1 MNDTETSKELLV
13 LKKEVSHLKIAV
25 QELSILNEIAS
36 AISSTLNVNRII
48 ELIVQKCIKH
58 LNVEQCAVM
67 LLDKQDKQSPFHTMI
82 RKAAETQINMPLRL
96 DTQLTGWMIQYQ
108 KPLVINNFKNEKRFF
123 VEKSDDFPIQTLLCV
138 PLLAKGEIIGL
149 ISLFNKKETETF
161 SKDDERLLSI
171 IAAQSAGIIENARLY
186 EEEKALLQ
194 MQEEMRM
201 AHEIQA
207 NLLPQQ
213 APVLEGYDIA
223 GISLPAKDVGGDYF
237 DFIKIDQ
244 SNLAFCL
251 GDVSGKGMPAALLMA
266 NLQATIRGQALL
278 KNSPKECM
286 EKSNKL
292 LFHCTDDK
300 KFATV
305 FYGILNSLEHKII
318 YSNAGHNN
326 PYLFKKN
333 SDPIPLEA
341 GGLLLSFMEE
351 ISYDEGVVEFV
362 PDDLL
367 LIYSDGVTEA
377 MDDNEIEFGDEKLIS
392 LVQEHYND
400 GVDKIISKIVKAVNI
415 HACKQPQM
423 DDITLLII
431 KRLE

>member
-415 HACKQPQM
+415 YAGKQPQM